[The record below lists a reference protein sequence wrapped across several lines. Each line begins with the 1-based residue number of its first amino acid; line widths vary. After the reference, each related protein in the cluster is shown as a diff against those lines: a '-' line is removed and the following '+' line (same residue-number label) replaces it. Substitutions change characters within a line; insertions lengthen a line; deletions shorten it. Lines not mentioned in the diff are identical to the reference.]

1 MKTSSAAAKPKTVNT
16 SAYDLISLVSEYIS
30 SLMHGTST
38 TSDQFEGKKVKS
50 KERGTFS
57 IISGFERLI
66 PRERLMVSALVMVHF
81 STRAEVNIPSLLLR
95 KWSGCY
101 QTKVVWIKGGRRRLM
116 YKLLGLPG
124 RNRFC

>member
-1 MKTSSAAAKPKTVNT
+1 MKSSNAAAKPKTVNT
-16 SAYDLISLVSEYIS
+16 SAYDLISLVSECIS
-30 SLMHGTST
+30 FLMHGAST
-38 TSDQFEGKKVKS
+38 TSDQFEREKVES

-81 STRAEVNIPSLLLR
+81 SARAEVTIPSLLPR

-101 QTKVVWIKGGRRRLM
+101 QTKVVWIKGGRR
-116 YKLLGLPG
+116 
-124 RNRFC
+124 